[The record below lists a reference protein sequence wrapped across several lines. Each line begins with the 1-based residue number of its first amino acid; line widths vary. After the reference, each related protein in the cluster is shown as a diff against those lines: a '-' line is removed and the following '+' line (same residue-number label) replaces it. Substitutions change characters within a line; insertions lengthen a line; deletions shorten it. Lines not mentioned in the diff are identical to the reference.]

1 MSRRLSLPVHGDE
14 LLERL
19 AGASRVGGLP
29 AGPSRYELLRVTYF
43 DTPSGLLRDR
53 RMILRLRQT
62 AQGTRVAELGRITAV
77 NLEGVVEETTLEA
90 PVTEDGLYATLRGSS
105 ELASQVRALV
115 EPAALRPV
123 SALDVDREI
132 RDLKAGWW
140 GRPVHRVEFDRIVA
154 HVDGATTSFEQM
166 TVMEL
171 APGKVS
177 LEELAERL
185 RAQFG
190 VVGDGL
196 DTLERGRASLAGD
209 ATSTR
214 ADAVHDVRV
223 ALFLIRHG
231 QVALVDEDGAYVLPA
246 ARGSGEE
253 LAREF
258 LLELFREEDPTP
270 DVELVGFAP
279 SRKTGSDLE
288 VWLHECSHEAE
299 CTRPVLWVPLD
310 ELMERVGS
318 PRLRDPVLVATL
330 LLLARSE
337 IGMRLLREAPPD
349 RRCPVVIPTL
359 PEGPHGRV
367 ADAPESF
374 LDAELSI
381 LDFNQRVL
389 ELAEDPS
396 VPLLERFRFLSIFSS
411 NLDEFFVVRA
421 ARLKTEAESA
431 LEADDASFTA
441 SDLLDLI
448 AVRVRALVTRQYR
461 CLTQGLLPALAA
473 RGVRTRRWDEL
484 DDAQR
489 QELTSRFQKEIFPL
503 LTPRA
508 MSASPGHPFPRLQ
521 SLALSMAIVLR
532 SEGVADSHVAHVP
545 IPFDLP
551 RFLDVPGSRDVIA
564 LEDVIVSNAAP
575 LFPAYEVL
583 EAHLFRVSRLSDVD
597 IDEDASESLLA
608 AVEDEVDS
616 RQYKPVVRIE
626 VQRSMPRMVRAQ
638 LLRELR
644 LERGTESGVLGRT
657 DVFEVDGP
665 IDLRGFGEL
674 ATLAVDE
681 GVFPPFDPRIPLDPD
696 TPIFDLLKAGDVLVY
711 HPFDSFS
718 ASVGRFLREA
728 ARDPDVVAIKLTL
741 YRTGRDSPVMEA
753 LLEALQHGKEVSVF
767 VELKARFDEESNISW
782 THRLVEAG
790 AHVVY
795 GLVGYKTHAKTALV
809 IRREAS
815 GVQRYVHIGTGNYN
829 AATARFYTDL
839 GLMSADPDL
848 GADLAD
854 FFNELTGSAGPPSK
868 DYRRLWVAPHSLAR
882 ELLRAIEREIAHAR
896 AGRPA
901 RIQVKVNGLTDR
913 KLIKALYRA
922 SQDGVEIDLVVRAMC
937 ALRPGVPG
945 LSERIRVRSIL
956 GRFLEHARILYFE
969 NGGLGEYHIGSAD
982 WRKRNVR
989 RRVEIMAPVD
999 DPAARDRL
1007 RMILDAELADPTAWV
1022 LRPDGAYER
1031 LRESGVPAQEEFLHE
1046 AAEA

>member
-1 MSRRLSLPVHGDE
+1 VSRRLSLPVHGEE
-14 LLERL
+14 LLDRL
-19 AGASRVGGLP
+19 AGASRIGGLP
-29 AGPSRYELLRVTYF
+29 AGSSRYELLRVTFF
-43 DTPSGLLRDR
+43 DTPGGLLRDR
-53 RMILRLRQT
+53 RMTLRLRQT
-62 AQGTRVAELGRITAV
+62 AQGTRVVELGRITAV

-90 PVTEDGLYATLRGSS
+90 PVTEGGLYATLGGTS
-105 ELASQVRALV
+105 ELASQLRALV
-115 EPAALRPV
+115 EPAALRPMA
-123 SALDVDREI
+123 ALDVDREI
-132 RDLKAGWW
+132 RDLRSGWW

-166 TVMEL
+166 TVVEL
-171 APGKVS
+171 SPAKVS
-177 LEELAERL
+177 LEQLAERL

-209 ATSTR
+209 VAPTR
-214 ADAVHDVRV
+214 AETVHDVRV
-223 ALFLIRHG
+223 AIFLIRLG
-231 QVALVDEDGAYVLPA
+231 QVALVDEDGSYMLPA

-258 LLELFREEDPTP
+258 LLELFSEEDPAP
-270 DVELVGFAP
+270 DLELVGFAP

-310 ELMERVGS
+310 ELMERVGA

-337 IGMRLLREAPPD
+337 IGMRLLREASAD
-349 RRCPVVIPTL
+349 RACPVVIPTA
-359 PEGPHGRV
+359 PKSPSEGIGK
-367 ADAPESF
+367 APESF

-396 VPLLERFRFLSIFSS
+396 VPLLERFRFLSIFSG

-421 ARLKTEAESA
+421 ARLKTEAERA
-431 LEADDASFTA
+431 LEADDASFPA
-441 SDLLDLI
+441 ADLLDLI

-461 CLTQGLLPALAA
+461 CLTQALLPALAA
-473 RGVRTRRWDEL
+473 RGIRVRRWEEL
-484 DDAQR
+484 EDAQR
-489 QELTSRFQKEIFPL
+489 EGLRDRFHRDIFPV

-508 MSASPGHPFPRLQ
+508 MSAAPGHPFPRLE
-521 SLALSMAIVLR
+521 SLGMSMAIVLR
-532 SEGVADSHVAHVP
+532 VDGGVDSHVAHVP
-545 IPFDLP
+545 IPSDLP
-551 RFLDVPGSRDVIA
+551 RFLEIPDSPDVIA
-564 LEDVIVSNAAP
+564 LEDVLVANAAP
-575 LFPAYEVL
+575 LFPAFDVL

-597 IDEDASESLLA
+597 IDEDSSESLLA

-616 RQYKPVVRIE
+616 RPFKPVVRIE

-644 LERGTESGVLGRT
+644 SERGTESSVLGRA

-665 IDLRGFGEL
+665 IDLRGFGQL
-674 ATLAVDE
+674 ATLPVA
-681 GVFPPFDPRIPLDPD
+681 GGSYPPFDPRTPLDPD
-696 TPIFDLLKAGDVLVY
+696 QPMFDVLKAGDVLVH

-718 ASVGRFLREA
+718 GSVGRFLREA
-728 ARDPDVVAIKLTL
+728 AVDPDVVAIKLTL
-741 YRTGRDSPVMEA
+741 YRTGRDSPVMDA
-753 LLEALQHGKEVSVF
+753 LLEALQRGKEVSVF

-795 GLVGYKTHAKTALV
+795 GLVGYKTHAKTSLV

-882 ELLRAIEREIAHAR
+882 EILRAIDRETAHAR

-901 RIQVKVNGLTDR
+901 RIQIKVNGLTDR

-922 SQDGVEIDLVVRAMC
+922 SRAGVEVDLIVRALC
-937 ALRPGVPG
+937 SLRPEVPG

-969 NGGLGEYHIGSAD
+969 NGGLGEYYIGSAD

-999 DPAARDRL
+999 DAAARARL
-1007 RMILDAELADPTAWV
+1007 RRILDTELADPTAWV
-1022 LRPDGAYER
+1022 LRSDGAYQRLSEAGTSAQLEF
-1031 LRESGVPAQEEFLHE
+1031 LREYGGA
-1046 AAEA
+1046 

>member
-1 MSRRLSLPVHGDE
+1 MSRRLSLPVHGEE

-29 AGPSRYELLRVTYF
+29 AAASRYELLRVTFF
-43 DTPSGLLRDR
+43 DTPGGLLRDR
-53 RMILRLRQT
+53 RMTLRLRQT
-62 AQGTRVAELGRITAV
+62 AQGTRVAELGRVTAV

-90 PVTEDGLYATLRGSS
+90 PVTEGGLYATLRGSS
-105 ELASQVRALV
+105 ELASQLRALV

-123 SALDVDREI
+123 AALDVDREI
-132 RDLKAGWW
+132 RDLRSGWW

-166 TVMEL
+166 TVLEL
-171 APGKVS
+171 SPAKVS
-177 LEELAERL
+177 LEQLAERL

-196 DTLERGRASLAGD
+196 DTLERCRASLAGD
-209 ATSTR
+209 VAPTR
-214 ADAVHDVRV
+214 AETVHDVRV
-223 ALFLIRHG
+223 AIFLIRHG
-231 QVALVDEDGAYVLPA
+231 HVALVEEAGSYMLPV

-258 LLELFREEDPTP
+258 LLELFHGEDPAP
-270 DVELVGFAP
+270 DLELVGFAP

-288 VWLHECSHEAE
+288 VWLHECSHEVD
-299 CTRPVLWVPLD
+299 CTRPVLWLPLD
-310 ELMERVGS
+310 ELMERVGA

-337 IGMRLLREAPPD
+337 IGMRLLREASAD
-349 RRCPVVIPTL
+349 RDCPVVIPTL
-359 PEGPHGRV
+359 PSPPERV
-367 ADAPESF
+367 GKAPESF

-421 ARLKTEAESA
+421 ARLKTEAQRA
-431 LEADDASFTA
+431 LEADDASFPA
-441 SDLLDLI
+441 AELLDLI

-461 CLTQGLLPALAA
+461 CLMQALLPALAA
-473 RGVRTRRWDEL
+473 RGVRVRRWDEL

-489 QELTSRFQKEIFPL
+489 EGLRDRFHREIFPV

-508 MSASPGHPFPRLQ
+508 MSASPGHPFPRLE
-521 SLALSMAIVLR
+521 SLGMSMAIVLR
-532 SEGVADSHVAHVP
+532 ADGGGDPHVAHVP
-545 IPFDLP
+545 IPSDFP
-551 RFLDVPGSRDVIA
+551 RFLEVPGCQDVIA
-564 LEDVIVSNAAP
+564 LEDVVVANAAP
-575 LFPAYEVL
+575 LFPAFEVL

-597 IDEDASESLLA
+597 IDEDSSESLLA

-616 RQYKPVVRIE
+616 RPYKPVVRIE

-638 LLRELR
+638 LLRALR
-644 LERGTESGVLGRT
+644 SERGTESGVLGRA

-674 ATLAVDE
+674 ASLPVPE
-681 GVFPPFDPRIPLDPD
+681 GGFPPFDPRNPLDPD
-696 TPIFDLLKAGDVLVY
+696 EPMFDILKGGDVLVH

-718 ASVGRFLREA
+718 GSVGRFLREA
-728 ARDPDVVAIKLTL
+728 AADPDVVAIKLTL
-741 YRTGRDSPVMEA
+741 YRTGRDSPVMDA
-753 LLEALQHGKEVSVF
+753 LLEALQRGKEVSVF

-882 ELLRAIEREIAHAR
+882 EILRAIDREIAHAR

-901 RIQVKVNGLTDR
+901 RIQIKVNGLTDR
-913 KLIKALYRA
+913 KLVKALYRA
-922 SQDGVEIDLVVRAMC
+922 SRAGVEVDLVVRAMC

-969 NGGLGEYHIGSAD
+969 NGGQGEYYIGSAD

-999 DPAARDRL
+999 DAAARARL
-1007 RMILDAELADPTAWV
+1007 RRILDTELADPTAWI
-1022 LRPDGAYER
+1022 LRSDGAYQR
-1031 LRESGVPAQEEFLHE
+1031 LSEAGASAQVRFLQG
-1046 AAEA
+1046 AAGA